1 VPDDR
6 ILVESDA
13 PYLAPV
19 PHRGKRN
26 EPAHVARVVERVAAA
41 RGTDP
46 AALGALA
53 AANARRLFG
62 LATREPSR
70 LNSAHAA
77 DRAATPAPEEA

>member
-1 VPDDR
+1 VTFRNWADDALVRLVPDDR

-26 EPAHVARVVERVAAA
+26 EPAYVARVVERVAAA

-62 LATREPSR
+62 TGDARR
-70 LNSAHAA
+70 
-77 DRAATPAPEEA
+77 RRG